1 MDLSAEAKSY
11 AECFKIQ
18 LKSYAFNGQ
27 KEQLRPQRVTRVGL
41 VQFSTPRPANT
52 PIPDQIMA
60 FHEQAKEFI
69 MLASLCGVQILCFQ
83 EAWSK
88 YSLKYITEG
97 KYWNQLEKIRKFR
110 VVLSSGSHETG
121 GTAKKVT
128 ASDSAKPGPHI
139 HIFFLIQGLRV
150 RFFVGVHFTLYLQG
164 PWSLLA
170 QIWYGDFYIWD
181 IDAIK
186 FLRGS
191 GEGAGG

>member
-69 MLASLCGVQILCFQ
+69 ILASLCGVQILCFQ

-88 YSLKYITEG
+88 FSPKYITEG
-97 KYWNQLEKIRKFR
+97 KYWNQLKKFRKFR
-110 VVLSSGSHETG
+110 MFCPLGVMKLGVLQN
-121 GTAKKVT
+121 K
-128 ASDSAKPGPHI
+128 
-139 HIFFLIQGLRV
+139 
-150 RFFVGVHFTLYLQG
+150 
-164 PWSLLA
+164 
-170 QIWYGDFYIWD
+170 
-181 IDAIK
+181 
-186 FLRGS
+186 
-191 GEGAGG
+191 